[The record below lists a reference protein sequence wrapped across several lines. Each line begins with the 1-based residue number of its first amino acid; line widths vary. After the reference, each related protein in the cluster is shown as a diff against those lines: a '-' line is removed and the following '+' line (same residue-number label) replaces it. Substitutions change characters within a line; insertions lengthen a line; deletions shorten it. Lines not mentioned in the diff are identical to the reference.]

1 MDFASEERLTVV
13 DHPLIKHKLS
23 VIRNE
28 DTPDYLFRQTVRE
41 ITLLEGYA
49 ATQDLATRSVEVKTP
64 IATCECESIRGIEPV
79 VVPILRAGLGML
91 DGMLDLIPTAPV
103 AHLGMYRDEIT
114 HEPHEYYAKM
124 PDYIVERSVLL
135 VDPMLATGGSLCAAI
150 DALRKQPAL
159 SSHRPRACR
168 PYLSMIPLCAYSPA
182 LSTKVLMRM
191 PTSSPAWVTRAIAFS
206 VPKARRF
213 KANWLKSGRGSDDQA
228 RAPFMGRVL
237 YDLGR

>member
-79 VVPILRAGLGML
+79 VVP
-91 DGMLDLIPTAPV
+91 
-103 AHLGMYRDEIT
+103 
-114 HEPHEYYAKM
+114 
-124 PDYIVERSVLL
+124 
-135 VDPMLATGGSLCAAI
+135 
-150 DALRKQPAL
+150 
-159 SSHRPRACR
+159 CR
-168 PYLSMIPLCAYSPA
+168 P
-182 LSTKVLMRM
+182 
-191 PTSSPAWVTRAIAFS
+191 WH
-206 VPKARRF
+206 ARRHVG
-213 KANWLKSGRGSDDQA
+213 LDSHCSRC
-228 RAPFMGRVL
+228 PFGHVPR
-237 YDLGR
+237 

>member
-103 AHLGMYRDEIT
+103 AHLGMYRDEVT

-124 PDYIVERSVLL
+124 PDYIAERSVLL

-150 DALRKQPAL
+150 DTLRKRGVKDI
-159 SSHRPRACR
+159 SACVIVASPEGVQTVLEHDPSVR
-168 PYLSMIPLCAYSPA
+168 LFTCAIDEGLNEDAY
-182 LSTKVLMRM
+182 
-191 PTSSPAWVTRAIAFS
+191 I
-206 VPKARRF
+206 VP
-213 KANWLKSGRGSDDQA
+213 G
-228 RAPFMGRVL
+228 
-237 YDLGR
+237 LGDAGDRIFRTEGTPVQSELA

>member
-64 IATCECESIRGIEPV
+64 IAIRGIEPV

-103 AHLGMYRDEIT
+103 AHLGMYRDEVT

-124 PDYIVERSVLL
+124 PDYIAERSVLL
-135 VDPMLATGGSLCAAI
+135 VDPMLATGGSAILAI
-150 DALRKQPAL
+150 DSLKKRGVKDI
-159 SSHRPRACR
+159 SACVIVASPEGVQTVLEHDPSVR
-168 PYLSMIPLCAYSPA
+168 LFTCAIDEGLNEDAY
-182 LSTKVLMRM
+182 
-191 PTSSPAWVTRAIAFS
+191 I
-206 VPKARRF
+206 VP
-213 KANWLKSGRGSDDQA
+213 G
-228 RAPFMGRVL
+228 
-237 YDLGR
+237 LGDAGDRIFRTEGTPVQSELA

>member
-79 VVPILRAGLGML
+79 VVPILRAGLGL
-91 DGMLDLIPTAPV
+91 SLI
-103 AHLGMYRDEIT
+103 HI
-114 HEPHEYYAKM
+114 
-124 PDYIVERSVLL
+124 
-135 VDPMLATGGSLCAAI
+135 
-150 DALRKQPAL
+150 
-159 SSHRPRACR
+159 
-168 PYLSMIPLCAYSPA
+168 
-182 LSTKVLMRM
+182 
-191 PTSSPAWVTRAIAFS
+191 
-206 VPKARRF
+206 
-213 KANWLKSGRGSDDQA
+213 
-228 RAPFMGRVL
+228 
-237 YDLGR
+237 

>member
-79 VVPILRAGLGML
+79 VVPILRAGLGM
-91 DGMLDLIPTAPV
+91 
-103 AHLGMYRDEIT
+103 
-114 HEPHEYYAKM
+114 
-124 PDYIVERSVLL
+124 PDYIADRSVLL

-150 DALRKQPAL
+150 DALRKRGVKDI
-159 SSHRPRACR
+159 SACVIVASPEGVQTVLEHDPSVR
-168 PYLSMIPLCAYSPA
+168 LFTCAIDEGLNEDAY
-182 LSTKVLMRM
+182 
-191 PTSSPAWVTRAIAFS
+191 I
-206 VPKARRF
+206 VP
-213 KANWLKSGRGSDDQA
+213 G
-228 RAPFMGRVL
+228 
-237 YDLGR
+237 LGDAGDRIFRTEGTPVQSELA

>member
-124 PDYIVERSVLL
+124 PDYIAERSVLL

-150 DALRKQPAL
+150 DALRK
-159 SSHRPRACR
+159 
-168 PYLSMIPLCAYSPA
+168 LSM
-182 LSTKVLMRM
+182 KVLMRM
-191 PTSSPAWVTRAIAFS
+191 PTSSPAWVTRAIVFS

-213 KANWLKSGRGSDDQA
+213 KANWPKSGRGSDDQA

>member
-49 ATQDLATRSVEVKTP
+49 ATQDLAT
-64 IATCECESIRGIEPV
+64 V

-124 PDYIVERSVLL
+124 PDYIAERSVLL

-150 DALRKQPAL
+150 DALRKRGVKDI
-159 SSHRPRACR
+159 SACVIVASPEGVQAVLEHDPSVR
-168 PYLSMIPLCAYSPA
+168 LFTCAIDEGLNEDAY
-182 LSTKVLMRM
+182 
-191 PTSSPAWVTRAIAFS
+191 I
-206 VPKARRF
+206 VP
-213 KANWLKSGRGSDDQA
+213 G
-228 RAPFMGRVL
+228 
-237 YDLGR
+237 LGDAGDRIFRTEGTPVQSELV

>member
-1 MDFASEERLTVV
+1 MDFASEERLTVA
-13 DHPLIKHKLS
+13 DHPLIEHKLS

-114 HEPHEYYAKM
+114 HEPHENARLHCRAFGAAR
-124 PDYIVERSVLL
+124 RSHACYRWI
-135 VDPMLATGGSLCAAI
+135 P
-150 DALRKQPAL
+150 LRGNRRVAQA
-159 SSHRPRACR
+159 RCEG
-168 PYLSMIPLCAYSPA
+168 YLSLRYRRIA
-182 LSTKVLMRM
+182 RG
-191 PTSSPAWVTRAIAFS
+191 RA
-206 VPKARRF
+206 
-213 KANWLKSGRGSDDQA
+213 GRT
-228 RAPFMGRVL
+228 
-237 YDLGR
+237 

>member
-114 HEPHEYYAKM
+114 HEPHEY
-124 PDYIVERSVLL
+124 
-135 VDPMLATGGSLCAAI
+135 
-150 DALRKQPAL
+150 
-159 SSHRPRACR
+159 
-168 PYLSMIPLCAYSPA
+168 
-182 LSTKVLMRM
+182 
-191 PTSSPAWVTRAIAFS
+191 
-206 VPKARRF
+206 
-213 KANWLKSGRGSDDQA
+213 
-228 RAPFMGRVL
+228 
-237 YDLGR
+237 